1 MTWPP
6 PPWNSS
12 EAPSA
17 LPNMS
22 GTERKISIVVPCR
35 NEAATI
41 VACLESLA
49 ASDYPKDRLECL
61 VVDGGSTDGTPGLIE
76 GLARL
81 HPWIRL
87 LRNPDRITPVSLN
100 IGIRRAVGE
109 VILRID
115 AHATYPADYIS
126 RCVRGLDEHRADN
139 VGGII
144 RTVPGGGT
152 PMARAI
158 ARALSHPFGIGNS
171 WFRIGVEEPREAD
184 TVPFG
189 CFRRSV
195 FERVGLFDERLS
207 RSQDMEFNLRLRRA
221 SGRIVLVPHIV
232 SNYISRPT
240 LAAFFRHNFQNGI
253 WAIYPLKFVRAPF
266 SPRHYAPLAAA
277 LLLIAAALALPV
289 QPAAGALALAALA
302 VPYATLSLFFAL
314 RTARGERETHY
325 LFTLPVAFAA
335 LHLGYGLGS
344 VAGLFKLAM
353 PARERPRKG
362 AG

>member
-1 MTWPP
+1 VSRP
-6 PPWNSS
+6 
-12 EAPSA
+12 E
-17 LPNMS
+17 
-22 GTERKISIVVPCR
+22 TEPRISIVVPCR

-49 ASDYPKDRLECL
+49 ANDYPKERVECL
-61 VVDGGSTDGTPGLIE
+61 VVDGGSTDGTAELIE
-76 GLARL
+76 NLART

-87 LRNPDRITPVSLN
+87 LRNPARITPVSLN
-100 IGIRRAVGE
+100 IGIRRAVGD

-115 AHATYPADYIS
+115 AHATYPTDYIAQ
-126 RCVRGLDEHRADN
+126 CVRGLDEHHADN

-144 RTVPGGGT
+144 RTIPGGGK
-152 PMARAI
+152 PIARAI

-195 FERVGLFDERLS
+195 FDRVGLFDERLS

-221 SGRIVLVPHIV
+221 HGRIVLVPRIV

-240 LAAFFRHNFQNGI
+240 LQAFFRHNFLNGI

-266 SPRHYAPLAAA
+266 SVRHYIPLCVT
-277 LLLIAAALALPV
+277 LLGLLAALALPF
-289 QPAAGALALAALA
+289 QPLLALLALSGLGLPYLALSFLFAARA
-302 VPYATLSLFFAL
+302 
-314 RTARGERETHY
+314 ARREREPHY
-325 LFTLPVAFAA
+325 LITLPLAFAA

-344 VAGLFKLAM
+344 VVGLVKVLVPLRTVPAKL
-353 PARERPRKG
+353 PAETCDPN
-362 AG
+362 